1 MSMFE
6 HGYLSLMC
14 SFYSN
19 CEALG
24 YFSKHHKDGVRNL
37 VKLLLLPLN
46 CKNLTTSEICLVAA
60 AKQAQKKWGRERG

>member
-6 HGYLSLMC
+6 DGYLSLMC

-46 CKNLTTSEICLVAA
+46 FLKSNSLMTVKI
-60 AKQAQKKWGRERG
+60 